1 MMEPVALRV
10 HLTTPGKVVVSSR
23 RGRFEGGVLRA
34 GNDAA
39 AEVRAT
45 VAGETK
51 WWAGCKARGMVQL
64 AASGELWP
72 DLEVRVTGC
81 GGAEL
86 DAYYREFPRG

>member
-1 MMEPVALRV
+1 MPAIHIEQKG
-10 HLTTPGKVVVSSR
+10 PGKLLVSANV
-23 RGRFEGGVLRA
+23 GRFEGGVLRA

-51 WWAGCKARGMVQL
+51 WWAGCKARGSVQL

-72 DLEVRVTGC
+72 DLEIRVTGC

-86 DAYYREFPRG
+86 DAYYREVPHG

>member
-1 MMEPVALRV
+1 MPAI
-10 HLTTPGKVVVSSR
+10 HIDQKGPGKLVVSTA

-45 VAGETK
+45 VGGETK
-51 WWAGCKARGMVQL
+51 WWAGCKARGTVQL
-64 AASGELWP
+64 AASGDPWT
-72 DLEVRVTGC
+72 DLEIRVTGC

>member
-1 MMEPVALRV
+1 MPAIHIQQRG
-10 HLTTPGKVVVSSR
+10 PGKKVVSTQ

-51 WWAGCKARGMVQL
+51 WWAGCKARGTVQL

-72 DLEVRVTGC
+72 DLEIRVTGC
-81 GGAEL
+81 GAGLE
-86 DAYYREFPRG
+86 AYYREEVPRG